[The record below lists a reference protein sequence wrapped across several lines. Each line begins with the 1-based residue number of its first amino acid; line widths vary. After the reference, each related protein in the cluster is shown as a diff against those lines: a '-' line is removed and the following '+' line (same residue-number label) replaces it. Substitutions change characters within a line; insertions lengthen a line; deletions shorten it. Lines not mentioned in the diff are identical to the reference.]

1 MPTHLSV
8 RHKQLGRGKLLRALN
23 NGQLWE
29 VQFETGLRL
38 RLPSAEFEPLPVAMP
53 HSPFETRQTIEALRM
68 GIAPLEHIMD
78 LTIGLNEERERLE
91 RAFRRTWSHGGATL
105 AVLADYGHGK
115 THFIALTEQSALSAG
130 FLVASISLDRRE
142 LPPSRAKYIYQAALS
157 ALRYPDLPERGL
169 VPLLE
174 RARQQS
180 EAAWAVV
187 EESPKG
193 EDCPFAFGLAAYLQS
208 ESDSE
213 RLSALR
219 YLRHEGSLRRSPRL
233 VATGNVARQYAYLF
247 SAISALAR
255 ALGYGG
261 LALLIDEVDYY
272 SRLVPASQERAK
284 QFFKALICASQGE
297 DGTALSDHYI
307 PDHYLVSYPLRFSER
322 SALFFL
328 FASTQSESQ
337 MPVEAWLSPALLI
350 YPNRRFDPPDVERFL
365 KMIGVYHAQA
375 YQYEANGQVVNASLI
390 NLLTRALNRNRL
402 SVRDFTQIA
411 VTFYDLLFMRPN
423 IAPET
428 HIRDLARALSEGN

>member
-29 VQFETGLRL
+29 VQFESGLRL
-38 RLPSAEFEPLPVAMP
+38 RLPSAEFEPLPTAMP
-53 HSPFETRQTIEALRM
+53 HSAFETRQTIEALRM
-68 GIAPLEHIMD
+68 GIAPVEHIMD
-78 LTIGLNEERERLE
+78 LTIGLSEEQKSLQ
-91 RAFRRTWSHGGATL
+91 RAFERVRTHGGATR

-115 THFIALTEQSALSAG
+115 THFIALTEQSALREG
-130 FLVASISLDRRE
+130 FVVSSISLDQRE
-142 LPPSRAKYIYQAALS
+142 LPPSRAKYIYQAALK

-169 VPLLE
+169 APLLE
-174 RARQQS
+174 RARQQP
-180 EAAWAVV
+180 EITQAVLRQ
-187 EESPKG
+187 SAKG
-193 EDCPFAFGLAAYLQS
+193 ERCPFVFGVQAYLQS

-219 YLRHEGSLRRSPRL
+219 YLGHESGLRRAPRL
-233 VATGNVARQYAYLF
+233 AATGSVARQYAYLF
-247 SAISALAR
+247 SAIGALAR

-284 QFFKALICASQGE
+284 QFFKALIYASQGE
-297 DGTALSDHYI
+297 EGTALSERDI
-307 PDHYLVSYPLRFSER
+307 PDHHLVSYPLHFSEQ

-328 FASTQSESQ
+328 SASTFSPQQ
-337 MPVEAWLSPALLI
+337 MPFADWLSPALLI
-350 YPNRRFDPPDVERFL
+350 SPNQRFNSHDVDHFL

-375 YQYEANGQVVNASLI
+375 YQYKANGQVVSPSLV
-390 NLLTRALNRNRL
+390 NLLTHALNRNRL

-411 VTFYDLLFMRPN
+411 VTLYDLLYTRPHV
-423 IAPET
+423 APET
-428 HIRDLARALSEGN
+428 HIRDLARALHDES